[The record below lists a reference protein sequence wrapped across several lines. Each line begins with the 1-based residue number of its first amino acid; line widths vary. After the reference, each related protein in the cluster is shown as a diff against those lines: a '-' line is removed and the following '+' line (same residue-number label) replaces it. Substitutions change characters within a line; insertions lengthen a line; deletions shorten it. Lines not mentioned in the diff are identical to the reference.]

1 MSVWS
6 GKDQYAS
13 IQARL
18 TDDKRDH
25 GCSISSSLLKPLD
38 ELLHLPY
45 LNVLLRLVGLWGAH
59 IEQGYTVS

>member
-1 MSVWS
+1 MSVWPS
-6 GKDQYAS
+6 RHEYAS

-25 GCSISSSLLKPLD
+25 RCSISSGLLKPLD

-59 IEQGYTVS
+59 VEQGYTVS